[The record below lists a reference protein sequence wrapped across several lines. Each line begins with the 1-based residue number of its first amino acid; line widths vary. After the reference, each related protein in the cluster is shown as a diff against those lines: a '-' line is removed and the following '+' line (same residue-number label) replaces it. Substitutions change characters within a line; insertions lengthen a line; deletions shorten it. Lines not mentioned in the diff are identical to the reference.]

1 MGICISR
8 TVGCLWLPALT
19 SPREASR
26 CFLPLSFY
34 RSGDFSLLFEFLS
47 FFSSHFFLG
56 GGYADWQSLTHF
68 WNYSNN
74 STGEGKEW
82 RGGDCY
88 PVSCSLSARS
98 YTRVYVYS
106 PITLKGGHHLF
117 RGFVSQRS
125 KSKWRVWDL
134 KLQTKGRPRCC
145 IRSPI
150 NFSWGHTMDHGAWSK
165 MIFEI
170 LLLAFFRKQI
180 PWVYFN

>member
-1 MGICISR
+1 MWIYISR
-8 TVGCLWLPALT
+8 TAGCLWLPAQ
-19 SPREASR
+19 AKQAGA
-26 CFLPLSFY
+26 FYPLVSIGQGIFHSY
-34 RSGDFSLLFEFLS
+34 LS
-47 FFSSHFFLG
+47 FFLFFLLTFFLG
-56 GGYADWQSLTHF
+56 GGYADWQPLTHF

-74 STGEGKEW
+74 STGEGKD
-82 RGGDCY
+82 GGGETAIQSHA
-88 PVSCSLSARS
+88 P
-98 YTRVYVYS
+98 RVPGLIPGFMS
-106 PITLKGGHHLF
+106 TTPITLKGGHHLF

-150 NFSWGHTMDHGAWSK
+150 NFSWVHTMDHGAWSK

-170 LLLAFFRKQI
+170 LLLAFPRKQI